1 MLKIRKQIGYLYTFS
16 VLESLTLAGAW
27 VAILAA
33 RGFSLM
39 EISITETA
47 YHIASLI
54 FELPS
59 GILADLFG
67 RKRMLLLSVAMRMLS
82 NLAMIFSGSLASVCL
97 SVALTAVSDNFISGT
112 GDALA
117 YDSLKSVGE
126 EAEFARYE
134 SNQLVIYRLCGGIS
148 TLCAGAALLLGYKIV
163 YFTSLVS
170 AVVQMAVLLG
180 LKEVHIQQFR
190 ADATLW
196 ERLNQCIRESL
207 SFLKAGK
214 KPMALMFANSFV
226 GALDVLLL
234 FFLQAKLS
242 ERGIPQWALG
252 IALLFMEMGGVVGA
266 RLVLKFSR
274 LGYRSLFLLCAGVV
288 TSGILLEHSPA
299 YTVMALG
306 GFLSAAA
313 DDALQV
319 RTNALLQDMFPSQQR
334 ATLTSVESFRFSTVM
349 VLLAP
354 LAGVLFRYW

>member
-1 MLKIRKQIGYLYTFS
+1 MLKIGKQIGYLYTFS
-16 VLESLTLAGAW
+16 ILESLTLTGAW
-27 VAILAA
+27 VAVLAA

-59 GILADLFG
+59 GIWADLFG
-67 RKRMLLLSVAMRMLS
+67 RKRMLLLSAVMRMLS
-82 NLAMIFSGSLASVCL
+82 NLVMIFSGSLASVCL

-126 EAEFARYE
+126 EAGFARYE

-170 AVVQMAVLLG
+170 GAVQMAVLLG
-180 LKEVHIQQFR
+180 LKEVRIQQFR
-190 ADATLW
+190 TGATLG
-196 ERLNQCIRESL
+196 ERLNQCVRESL

-214 KPMALMFANSFV
+214 KPMVLMFANSFV

-266 RLVLKFSR
+266 HLVLKFTR
-274 LGYRSLFLLCAGVV
+274 PGYRSLFLICAGVV
-288 TSGILLEHSPA
+288 VSGILLEHSPA

-334 ATLTSVESFRFSTVM
+334 ATLTSVESFSFSTVM
-349 VLLAP
+349 VLLTP